1 MTLLRRVSLAELE
14 RTPVSPL
21 LPEAVERARGTIV
34 SVAANGEPA
43 IREYAERFQERGPGD
58 PLVLGPADM
67 HAALAALPIED
78 RRLLERVAERIGRFA
93 QAQRDSIASFDLPIA
108 GGIASQVV
116 VPVES
121 AGCYAPAGRSPL
133 PSSVLMTAVTAR
145 VAGCS
150 RVVVASPGAHPIML
164 AAAAVAEADEFL
176 AIGGAHAIAAL
187 AYGFDG
193 FAPVAVVV
201 GPGNA
206 WVTAAKHLVS
216 DRVGI
221 DMLAGPSELLVLAD
235 ESADPSLIAAD
246 LLAQAEHDPMASA
259 MLAAT
264 SEPIVE
270 AVERELVQQLESLP
284 TREVA
289 QRALAN
295 GFACVVRDQQELVRV
310 ADRVAA
316 EHLEILTAEAEALAR
331 QVRHAGGVFIGPGSA
346 EVLGDFGAGPN
357 HTLPTGGTARHTAG
371 LSVLD
376 FLRARTHLSIADP
389 AAANELAADAV
400 QMAELEGLPAHAR
413 AAQRRIQ
420 AS

>member
-1 MTLLRRVSLAELE
+1 MTSLRRVTLAELE
-14 RTPVSPL
+14 RARVSPL
-21 LPEAVERARGTIV
+21 VPEALEDARRIVASVAEQGERAVR
-34 SVAANGEPA
+34 AC
-43 IREYAERFQERGPGD
+43 AERFGERSAGQ
-58 PLVLGPADM
+58 PLLLGPADM
-67 HAALAALPIED
+67 RAALDALPPED

-93 QAQRDSIASFDLPIA
+93 QAQRDAIVSFDLPIA
-108 GGIASQVV
+108 GGVASQVV

-121 AGCYAPAGRSPL
+121 AGCYSPAGRSPL

-145 VAGCS
+145 AAGCS
-150 RVVVASPGAHPIML
+150 RVVVASPGAHPVML

-176 AIGGAHAIAAL
+176 AVGGAHAIAAL
-187 AYGFDG
+187 AFGFEG
-193 FAPVAVVV
+193 FEPVSVVV

-235 ESADPSLIAAD
+235 DTADPELIAAD

-264 SEPIVE
+264 SGSLVD
-270 AVERELVQQLESLP
+270 AVDRELARQLEALP

-289 QRALAN
+289 ERALAN
-295 GFACVVRDQQELVRV
+295 GFACVVRDVDELIRV

-316 EHLEILTAEAEALAR
+316 EHLEIMTRDAQQVALR
-331 QVRHAGGVFIGPGSA
+331 VRHAGGVFIGPGSA

-357 HTLPTGGTARHTAG
+357 HTLPTGGTAAHAAG

-376 FLRARTHLSIADP
+376 FLRARTHLTITDP
-389 AAANELAADAV
+389 ASANELARDAV
-400 QMAELEGLPAHAR
+400 RMAELEGLPAHAR
-413 AAQRRIQ
+413 AAQRRVHP
-420 AS
+420 A